1 MNLIFVCQK
10 TRNLFIAKKLLK
22 PVFRLAFPIL
32 TLNTSC
38 SLLTQ
43 TSDKTFSS
51 RENKIKSTSSIIQ
64 ILCLFHNLVPC
75 TFWHDV
81 FQYEIVTYVFV
92 PINWLQACNE
102 TVSSILHILH
112 ITPYYQRVSW
122 SRPVSEICFSQILMF
137 QVFRRAVLSSSRQ
150 SLQWKLINMDPSKLF
165 LILVRI
171 IRMHLLWLIY
181 YFRHPFIS

>member
-112 ITPYYQRVSW
+112 ITPYYQRDLSLRFVSVRFWCSKCSDVQCSAPAGSLNSGNW
-122 SRPVSEICFSQILMF
+122 STWTLPNYFS
-137 QVFRRAVLSSSRQ
+137 S
-150 SLQWKLINMDPSKLF
+150 
-165 LILVRI
+165 
-171 IRMHLLWLIY
+171 
-181 YFRHPFIS
+181 